1 MTTLRQH
8 LRKDDLRNRKL
19 SFLDVNICTQKLIM
33 SPFFAQTSYLKLFF
47 HSFGQPSTYCGD
59 SLIMWIQ
66 FSKAMSKERIKLCWY
81 VGSVLYPTKFW
92 WLLRLVY
99 GSVGKLV
106 WYFTPLYHAFHL
118 WLGFK
123 KNSFT
128 ESETGSCCNSM
139 FFKTSYFSLN
149 LLYIVLLCLPLIKEA
164 TSSMVLF
171 LLTDWWMVFLN
182 TSLVIATSG
191 LLIFASD
198 EA

>member
-8 LRKDDLRNRKL
+8 LRKDDLRNRKH
-19 SFLDVNICTQKLIM
+19 SFLDVNICTQKLIT

-47 HSFGQPSTYCGD
+47 HSLGQPSTYCGD

-123 KNSFT
+123 KTVLPNQRQEAVVTQCFLRPAIFLWI
-128 ESETGSCCNSM
+128 CCTL
-139 FFKTSYFSLN
+139 FFYVFPWLKKQP
-149 LLYIVLLCLPLIKEA
+149 LLWCCFY
-164 TSSMVLF
+164 
-171 LLTDWWMVFLN
+171 
-182 TSLVIATSG
+182 
-191 LLIFASD
+191 
-198 EA
+198 